1 MNWEK
6 KISNRFFH
14 NSKDHGKFLGIVAM
28 IGIGIGCFAMVIAI
42 SVMNGFETIVHDKL
56 KGFEGDIRVYGN
68 VHYDNIKNTD
78 GISSIMPFMERN
90 AVIEFNGENKVV
102 TTKAIE
108 TTRISSFYNLNLRGS
123 APKRE
128 EIIIGQDLAYKLGIN
143 IGDEIILFSPL
154 DQQLGLSFLNR
165 KKIKVSGIFSTKI
178 LNYDDRFA
186 FISLYDGKQIFKRKS
201 VIDGYDLR
209 IAENYDIGKIY
220 SNIKKKLRLESSIET
235 WSQRNQSLVDA
246 MKMERFG
253 TIIIL
258 CLIFFVASFNLAA
271 NLTLISIQK
280 MREIAILR
288 AMGAKNS
295 SIYKLIIHL
304 GLKRSGRGALY
315 GFFTGIIT
323 ILLQNKYSIIPLPVE
338 VYFINALPMVFYIRD
353 FILIFI
359 LSIFFILTASYISGR
374 KLVSSNI
381 IEAIHWAK

>member
-154 DQQLGLSFLNR
+154 DQQLGFSFLNR

-201 VIDGYDLR
+201 VIDGFDLR

-220 SNIKKKLRLESSIET
+220 SNIKKKLRSEYSIET

-315 GFFTGIIT
+315 GFITGIIT

-359 LSIFFILTASYISGR
+359 LSIFFILIASYISGR
-374 KLVSSNI
+374 KLVSSNL